1 MGGTVPN
8 TWQIKKLGE
17 VCDLI
22 RGSEPGSASYFNK
35 PSENCVQFIRV
46 GDITG
51 KVDNPKFVNK
61 KLNNL
66 TIVNLNDVL
75 ISFDGTPGV
84 VVKGWN
90 GVISSGIRVIR
101 NVKPDILKGFLF
113 YYLQTPN
120 VQQIIKFYTTGV
132 TILHAS
138 RAIPHIKIPLP
149 PLPVQKAIVER
160 LDAIKKAQ
168 ELNDKQIALAD
179 ELFQSLLHKEL
190 DPKGKNWEIKK
201 LREICDK
208 IQQTHPQKNFKDK
221 FRYIDIESI
230 DSKTNTITEVK
241 TIKVE
246 KAPSRARKLIK
257 EGDTIFATTR
267 PYLRNIAYISQEFDN
282 CIASTG
288 FCVIRG
294 KRDLVEPKFLFFLSL
309 SKAFISRVL
318 TYQRGASYP
327 AVSDSNI
334 YNLKISLPSLSIQ
347 RQIAQKLQ
355 VVQEYKKKLIEQKQK
370 LKELFES
377 CLNKAMKGKL
387 VV

>member
-168 ELNDKQIALAD
+168 ELNDRQIALAD
-179 ELFQSLLHKEL
+179 ELFQSLLYREL
-190 DPKGKNWEIKK
+190 DPKKKNWKSKRLRDVAEITMGQSPPSTTYNMEGNGLPFFQGKFEFKEIYPIPIKFCSQPIRIAKK
-201 LREICDK
+201 NDVLLSVRAPVGPVNLAPSECCIGRGLSA
-208 IQQTHPQKNFKDK
+208 IRAN
-221 FRYIDIESI
+221 
-230 DSKTNTITEVK
+230 
-241 TIKVE
+241 VE
-246 KAPSRARKLIK
+246 KL
-257 EGDTIFATTR
+257 DQF
-267 PYLRNIAYISQEFDN
+267 
-282 CIASTG
+282 
-288 FCVIRG
+288 
-294 KRDLVEPKFLFFLSL
+294 FLFYFMKLNENKTSFLGSGSTFTAIGRNRIEDIKIPLPPL
-309 SKAFISRVL
+309 S
-318 TYQRGASYP
+318 TQH
-327 AVSDSNI
+327 
-334 YNLKISLPSLSIQ
+334 
-347 RQIAQKLQ
+347 QIVQKLQ
-355 VVQEYKKKLIEQKQK
+355 AVQEYKKKLIEQKQK

-377 CLNKAMKGKL
+377 CLNKAMKGEL
-387 VV
+387 VT